1 MLKSPPNKII
11 TNDII
16 CTYTFLTINKHA
28 SIIQQTL
35 EYNTCIN
42 LYICAYAHMVLRI
55 QSNTLKYDVF
65 LTNSYVL
72 TLTKR

>member
-16 CTYTFLTINKHA
+16 CTYTFLNINKHA

-35 EYNTCIN
+35 DYNTCNN
-42 LYICAYAHMVLRI
+42 LHICAYAHMVLRI
-55 QSNTLKYDVF
+55 QPTQSILQISDVF
-65 LTNSYVL
+65 LTNSYV
-72 TLTKR
+72 

>member
-1 MLKSPPNKII
+1 MLKSLPNKII

-16 CTYTFLTINKHA
+16 CTYTFLTIIKHA

-42 LYICAYAHMVLRI
+42 LYICAHMVLRI

-72 TLTKR
+72 ILTKR

>member
-16 CTYTFLTINKHA
+16 CTYKFLTINKYA

-35 EYNTCIN
+35 DYNTCIN
-42 LYICAYAHMVLRI
+42 LHICAYAHMVLRI
-55 QSNTLKYDVF
+55 QPTQSIQQISYVF
-65 LTNSYVL
+65 LTNSYV
-72 TLTKR
+72 

>member
-1 MLKSPPNKII
+1 MLKSLPNKII

-16 CTYTFLTINKHA
+16 CTYTFLTIIKHA

-42 LYICAYAHMVLRI
+42 LYICAHKALRI
-55 QSNTLKYDVF
+55 QPTQSILQIPDVF
-65 LTNSYVL
+65 LTNSYV
-72 TLTKR
+72 